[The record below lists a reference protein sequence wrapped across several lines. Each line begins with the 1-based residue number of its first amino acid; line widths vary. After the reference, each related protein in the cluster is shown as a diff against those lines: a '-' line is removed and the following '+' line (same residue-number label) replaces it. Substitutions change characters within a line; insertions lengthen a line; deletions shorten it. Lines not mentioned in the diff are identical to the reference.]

1 MVGVV
6 DPGFVGWGGCGW
18 GFVESGWGGVEGGG
32 EGGVAGGDHG
42 IGFVVV
48 DGGWGE

>member
-1 MVGVV
+1 MIQA
-6 DPGFVGWGGCGW
+6 FWGGCGW
-18 GFVESGWGGVEGGG
+18 GLVESGWGGVEGGG
-32 EGGVAGGDHG
+32 EGGVPGGDHD